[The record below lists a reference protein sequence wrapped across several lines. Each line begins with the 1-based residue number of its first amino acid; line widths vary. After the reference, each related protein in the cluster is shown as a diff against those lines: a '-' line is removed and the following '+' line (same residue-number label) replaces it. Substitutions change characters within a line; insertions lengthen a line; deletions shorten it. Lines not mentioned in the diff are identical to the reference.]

1 MEFKTDIFKA
11 FDKNWALLSAGN
23 RDSFNSMT
31 ISWGMLGTIWSRP
44 AATVYVR
51 TSRYTHEFMDREDTF
66 TVSFFPESMKDVL
79 RIAGTRSG
87 REIDKM
93 HLQGLELC
101 EDTDDIVYKNAEIT
115 LVCKKLFVQR
125 LNAESIPAE
134 VMASHYPTRDM
145 HDMYIG
151 EVVDVIYGQIVGDQ
165 K

>member
-145 HDMYIG
+145 HDTYIG

>member
-23 RDSFNSMT
+23 KDSFNTMT

-51 TSRYTHEFMDREDTF
+51 TSRYTHEFMEREDTF

-79 RIAGTRSG
+79 KTAGTRSG

-93 HLQGLELC
+93 HLPGLELRG
-101 EDTDDIVYKNAEIT
+101 DTDAIVFRNAEIT

-125 LNAESIPAE
+125 LNEDNIPKE
-134 VMASHYPTRDM
+134 VLASHYPTRDM

-151 EVVDVIYGQIVGDQ
+151 EVIDVIRGQADGMEQ
-165 K
+165 